1 MTERVLRPR
10 CGAGAVGKRQA
21 EQLVRAA
28 AVDIADFYAART
40 PAPAASTTLL
50 VLSVDGKGI
59 VMRPGHLR
67 EATRKAA
74 ERATRTFR
82 TRLSA
87 GEKTCRKRMATLAV
101 VHDAVPAVR
110 RPHDIIAPSGGRT
123 TRRTPRKGA
132 QGPREVA
139 DRLGGTRRGPGHRRR
154 VRRGR
159 GP

>member
-1 MTERVLRPR
+1 M
-10 CGAGAVGKRQA
+10 GKRQA

-28 AVDIADFYAART
+28 AVDMAVFCAARAR
-40 PAPAASTTLL
+40 APAGSTTLL

-67 EATRKAA
+67 EATRRAA

-101 VHDAVPAVR
+101 VHGADPAVR
-110 RPHDIIAPSGGRT
+110 RPHGIIAPPGGRT
-123 TRRTPRKGA
+123 TRRALRKG
-132 QGPREVA
+132 P
-139 DRLGGTRRGPGHRRR
+139 
-154 VRRGR
+154 
-159 GP
+159 